1 MSKKIKI
8 LIIDDEQGIRN
19 SLSEILID
27 EGYETL
33 LAENAKNAK
42 KIINNGHSF
51 DLILLDIW
59 MPDIDGITLLKEL
72 KTINRISQP
81 IIMMSGHGSIGTAID
96 ATKNGAY
103 DFIEK
108 PISLHKVLKVINQA
122 INESLEFSPMTIDYL
137 KKQNNQKIISIY
149 NQLIKK
155 KNKLI
160 LKTVYTDTVY
170 SMLFELY
177 KCNIYNIDQNQLRK
191 IDDCDVFLEE
201 KKNSILIFENI
212 LDFNANTLIILK
224 IIESK
229 AAKYNIKVVIVENT
243 DLSDKN
249 SIEINFDNYE
259 LVNFEIFS
267 KSDEDQLIKYSKQ
280 ILNYYLDSVSNKIYK
295 EFDITFLNKIRSDS
309 FCYDLFYLDQII
321 RNSLKL
327 SQSEMISDS
336 DYENAIKLNFSYK
349 KEIIN
354 QNPFEY
360 LYGQDLKKARDEFE
374 KIYFQHHIKNNLSIK
389 ELSEISGIERTH
401 LYRKL
406 KQLGIKNS

>member
-33 LAENAKNAK
+33 LADNAKAAK
-42 KIINNGHSF
+42 KIISDGHSF

-72 KTINRISQP
+72 KTINHISQP
-81 IIMMSGHGSIGTAID
+81 IIMMSGHGTIDTAID

-122 INESLEFSPMTIDYL
+122 INESLEFPAMTIDFL
-137 KKQNNQKIISIY
+137 KKQDNQNIISIY

-160 LKTVYTDTVY
+160 LKTIYTDAVY

-177 KCNIYNIDQNQLRK
+177 KSNIYNIDQAQLRK
-191 IDDCDVFLEE
+191 VDDCDLFLEE
-201 KKNSILIFENI
+201 KKNSTLIFEKI
-212 LDFNANTLIILK
+212 LDFNSNTLSIFK

-229 AAKYNIKVVIVENT
+229 LAKYNIKGVIVENT

-249 SIEINFDNYE
+249 IEINLDNYE
-259 LVNFEIFS
+259 LIDFKIFT

-295 EFDITFLNKIRSDS
+295 E
-309 FCYDLFYLDQII
+309 
-321 RNSLKL
+321 
-327 SQSEMISDS
+327 
-336 DYENAIKLNFSYK
+336 
-349 KEIIN
+349 
-354 QNPFEY
+354 
-360 LYGQDLKKARDEFE
+360 
-374 KIYFQHHIKNNLSIK
+374 
-389 ELSEISGIERTH
+389 
-401 LYRKL
+401 
-406 KQLGIKNS
+406 

>member
-33 LAENAKNAK
+33 LADNAKTAK
-42 KIINNGHSF
+42 KIISDGNSF

-72 KTINRISQP
+72 KMVNHISQP
-81 IIMMSGHGSIGTAID
+81 IIMMSGHGTIDTAID

-122 INESLEFSPMTIDYL
+122 INESLEFPAMTIDFL
-137 KKQNNQKIISIY
+137 KKQDNQNIISIY

-160 LKTVYTDTVY
+160 LKTIYTDGLY

-177 KCNIYNIDQNQLRK
+177 KSNIYNIDQVQLRK
-191 IDDCDVFLEE
+191 VDDCDVFLEE
-201 KKNSILIFENI
+201 KKNSTLIFENI
-212 LDFNANTLIILK
+212 LDFNSNILSIFK

-229 AAKYNIKVVIVENT
+229 LAKYNIKAVVVEKT

-249 SIEINFDNYE
+249 IEINFDNYE
-259 LVNFEIFS
+259 LINFEIFT

-309 FCYDLFYLDQII
+309 FCYDLFYLDRII
-321 RNSLKL
+321 RHSLKF
-327 SQSEMISDS
+327 SQGEIITDY
-336 DYENAIKLNFSYK
+336 DYEEAVKLNVSYK
-349 KEIIN
+349 KEVIN
-354 QNPFEY
+354 QNPFEH

-374 KIYFQHHIKNNLSIK
+374 KIYFQHHIKNKLSMK

>member
-33 LAENAKNAK
+33 LADNAKAAK
-42 KIINNGHSF
+42 KIISDGHSF

-72 KTINRISQP
+72 KTINHISQP
-81 IIMMSGHGSIGTAID
+81 IIMMSGHGTIDTAID

-122 INESLEFSPMTIDYL
+122 INESLEFPAMTIDFL
-137 KKQNNQKIISIY
+137 

-160 LKTVYTDTVY
+160 LKTIYTDAVY

-177 KCNIYNIDQNQLRK
+177 KSNIYNIDQAQLRK
-191 IDDCDVFLEE
+191 VDDCDLFLEE
-201 KKNSILIFENI
+201 KKNSTLIFEKI
-212 LDFNANTLIILK
+212 LDFNSNTLSIFK

-229 AAKYNIKVVIVENT
+229 LAKYNIKGVIVENT

-249 SIEINFDNYE
+249 IEINLDNYE
-259 LVNFEIFS
+259 LIDFKIFT

-280 ILNYYLDSVSNKIYK
+280 ILNYYLDSVSNRFI
-295 EFDITFLNKIRSDS
+295 
-309 FCYDLFYLDQII
+309 LFGSNY
-321 RNSLKL
+321 
-327 SQSEMISDS
+327 
-336 DYENAIKLNFSYK
+336 
-349 KEIIN
+349 
-354 QNPFEY
+354 
-360 LYGQDLKKARDEFE
+360 
-374 KIYFQHHIKNNLSIK
+374 
-389 ELSEISGIERTH
+389 
-401 LYRKL
+401 
-406 KQLGIKNS
+406 

>member
-33 LAENAKNAK
+33 LADNAKAAK
-42 KIINNGHSF
+42 KIISDGHSF

-72 KTINRISQP
+72 KTINHISQP
-81 IIMMSGHGSIGTAID
+81 IIMMSGHGTIDTAID

-122 INESLEFSPMTIDYL
+122 INESLEFPAMTIDFL
-137 KKQNNQKIISIY
+137 KKQDNQNIISIY

-160 LKTVYTDTVY
+160 LKTIYTDAVY

-177 KCNIYNIDQNQLRK
+177 KSNIYNIDQAQLRK
-191 IDDCDVFLEE
+191 VDDCDLFLEE
-201 KKNSILIFENI
+201 KKNSTLIFEKI
-212 LDFNANTLIILK
+212 LDFNSNTLSIFK

-229 AAKYNIKVVIVENT
+229 LAKYNIKGVIVENT

-249 SIEINFDNYE
+249 IEINLDNYE
-259 LVNFEIFS
+259 LIDFKIFT

-295 EFDITFLNKIRSDS
+295 EFDITFLNKIRSDIY
-309 FCYDLFYLDQII
+309 CYDLFYLDQII
-321 RNSLKL
+321 RNSLKF
-327 SQSEMISDS
+327 SQSEIITDS
-336 DYENAIKLNFSYK
+336 DYEAAIKLNISYK
-349 KEIIN
+349 KEVIN
-354 QNPFEY
+354 QNPFEH

-374 KIYFQHHIKNNLSIK
+374 KIYFQHHIKNKLSMK